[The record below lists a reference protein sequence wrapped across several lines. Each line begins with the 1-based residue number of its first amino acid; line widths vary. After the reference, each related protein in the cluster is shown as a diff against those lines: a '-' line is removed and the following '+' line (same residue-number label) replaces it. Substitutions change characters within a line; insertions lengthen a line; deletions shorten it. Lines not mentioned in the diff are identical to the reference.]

1 VETTREQVYMPVMR
15 TADEQIT
22 GGHRLSR
29 TPRQPALLRRTMG
42 PAFIAAVAYVDP
54 GNVATNMMAGSTYR
68 TRLVWVVV
76 LASLLAMLVQYLSA
90 KLGIVAGAT
99 LPELCRARFPRP
111 VTYLLWFQAECVAAA
126 TDLAE
131 VLGGALALHILF
143 GLPLPIGGLLV
154 GALAIAILRVQRS
167 GQRRLE
173 LVIGVLFAAV
183 VVGFLTVGAIGAP
196 PVMSIVAGMVPRLE
210 GHDSAVLAAGIVG
223 ATVMPHVIYLHSEL
237 VRGRF
242 GGLTHPHTDPVRR
255 RLLLRGCRGDVV
267 VAMTVAALANIGLLV
282 AAAGSLAGRRIDDID
297 GAYAGLRD
305 LVAPAVATLFAV
317 ALFLSGLVSSSVG
330 TYAGAVIMDGFL
342 KARIPLVLRRLAT
355 LVPAVAILA
364 LGVEPTRALVISQ
377 VVLGFGIPF
386 ALVPLILFTRDTR
399 LMGSLVNRRVT
410 TTTAAIGTSIVS
422 VLTLSTI
429 F

>member
-1 VETTREQVYMPVMR
+1 VEITREHIPAPVAR
-15 TADEQIT
+15 PAGALIAD
-22 GGHRLSR
+22 R
-29 TPRQPALLRRTMG
+29 PRQPALLRRTMG

-54 GNVATNMMAGSTYR
+54 GNVATNMMAGSTYH

-76 LASLLAMLVQYLSA
+76 VASLLAMLVQYLSA
-90 KLGIVAGAT
+90 KLGIAAGAT

-111 VTYLLWFQAECVAAA
+111 VTYLLWLQAECVAAA

-154 GALAIAILRVQRS
+154 GALAIVILRVQRS

-183 VVGFLTVGAIGAP
+183 VVGFLTVGAAGAP
-196 PVMSIVAGMVPRLE
+196 PVMSIVAGIVPRLE

-242 GGLTHPHTDPVRR
+242 ARLTHPHADPVRR

-297 GAYAGLRD
+297 GAYAGLHD

-377 VVLGFGIPF
+377 VVLSFGIPF

-410 TTTAAIGTSIVS
+410 TTTAAIGASIVS

>member
-1 VETTREQVYMPVMR
+1 
-15 TADEQIT
+15 
-22 GGHRLSR
+22 
-29 TPRQPALLRRTMG
+29 
-42 PAFIAAVAYVDP
+42 
-54 GNVATNMMAGSTYR
+54 
-68 TRLVWVVV
+68 
-76 LASLLAMLVQYLSA
+76 
-90 KLGIVAGAT
+90 
-99 LPELCRARFPRP
+99 
-111 VTYLLWFQAECVAAA
+111 
-126 TDLAE
+126 
-131 VLGGALALHILF
+131 
-143 GLPLPIGGLLV
+143 
-154 GALAIAILRVQRS
+154 
-167 GQRRLE
+167 
-173 LVIGVLFAAV
+173 
-183 VVGFLTVGAIGAP
+183 
-196 PVMSIVAGMVPRLE
+196 
-210 GHDSAVLAAGIVG
+210 
-223 ATVMPHVIYLHSEL
+223 
-237 VRGRF
+237 
-242 GGLTHPHTDPVRR
+242 
-255 RLLLRGCRGDVV
+255 VV

-377 VVLGFGIPF
+377 VVLSFGIPF

-410 TTTAAIGTSIVS
+410 TTTAAIGASIVS